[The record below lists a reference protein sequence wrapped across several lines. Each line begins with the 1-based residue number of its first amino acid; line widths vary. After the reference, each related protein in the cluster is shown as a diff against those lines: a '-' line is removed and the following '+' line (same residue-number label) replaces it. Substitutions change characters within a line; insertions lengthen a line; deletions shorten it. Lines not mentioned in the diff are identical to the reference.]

1 MVEWGYLAWSVIVSF
16 LTGVLLFPLFIRWQT
31 LWGVG
36 QKIKKE
42 GPNLH
47 LHKENT
53 PTMGGAVIV
62 VTMLIGLLVSGGFHE
77 RTRSLFLLLLLF
89 FFTGFWDDFCKS
101 FLRKPWGIKARHKLF
116 FQLLGGVIVLFWGSR
131 FFSHHIVL
139 PFSHRTVGLGP
150 VSFFLYGLFVIVASA
165 NAFNIVDGLDGL
177 AGGCGVLSFAFF
189 AFSSLRSGHP
199 ELAVLLAVTG
209 GALLSFLWFN
219 VWPARIFMGD
229 SGSLLLGAL
238 MGIVSLISG
247 HSLFLVFAGIVFV
260 IDTLSVVLQVASFK
274 FFGKRIFLMSP
285 LHHHFELKG
294 MKESQV
300 TVRLWIVQLLGVL
313 FAFWGMGG

>member
-1 MVEWGYLAWSVIVSF
+1 MIEWGYLTWPVITSF
-16 LTGVLLFPLFIRWQT
+16 LAGVLLFPLFIRWQS

-53 PTMGGAVIV
+53 PTMGGVVIIIA
-62 VTMLIGLLVSGGFHE
+62 MLIGLLVSGGFE
-77 RTRSLFLLLLLF
+77 GRTRSLFLLLLLF
-89 FFTGFWDDFCKS
+89 FLTGFWDDFFKS
-101 FLRKPWGIKARHKLF
+101 FLRKPWGIKARYKFF
-116 FQLLGGVIVLFWGSR
+116 FQLLGGMAVLFWGSR
-131 FFSHHIVL
+131 FFSHQIVL
-139 PFSHRTVGLGP
+139 PFSHGMVGLGP
-150 VSFFLYGLFVIVASA
+150 VSFFLYGLFVIVAST

-177 AGGCGVLSFAFF
+177 AGGCGVLSFSFF
-189 AFSSLRSGHP
+189 AFLSLRSGHT
-199 ELAVLLAVTG
+199 EFASLSGVAV

-219 VWPARIFMGD
+219 FWPARIFMGD

-274 FFGKRIFLMSP
+274 FFKRRIFLMSP

-294 MKESQV
+294 MKESQI